1 MKICLGLI
9 FMLFSVFAFGKSL
22 WENGVNMYKIS
33 VKTGDIIKI
42 KFSDKTIMKYRIEA
56 RKNNFET
63 TKGKKGGGEIFSF
76 FPNAEVNENDNTRNQ
91 NTVNVNNEN
100 NFTIPAKVTALKDE
114 LVSIQGANSSLI
126 NGDLFRIE
134 FGGECNIDSL
144 SADNSI
150 YSTEIYGL
158 DFKIFNESP
167 SNSAFFNENDLVF
180 STNYTEIAT
189 NQVIGT
195 NNITNT
201 EIITNFSAIKLEFKG
216 IQDNKKKGIIV
227 NYLNFIINSLFR

>member
-1 MKICLGLI
+1 MKKCLSI
-9 FMLFSVFAFGKSL
+9 FLVFFSVFAFGKSL
-22 WENGVNMYKIS
+22 WDNGVSMYKIS
-33 VKTGDIIKI
+33 VKAGDIIKI
-42 KFSDKTIMKYRIEA
+42 RFSDKTIMKYRIEA

-63 TKGKKGGGEIFSF
+63 TKGKKGGGDIFSF

-91 NTVNVNNEN
+91 NNITVNNEN
-100 NFTIPAKVTALKDE
+100 NFTIPAKVTAVNNE
-114 LVSIQGANSSLI
+114 LVSILGANSSLI
-126 NGDLFRIE
+126 NGEIFRIE
-134 FGGECNIDSL
+134 FGGECNINSL

-158 DFKIFNESP
+158 DFKIFSESP
-167 SNSAFFNENDLVF
+167 SNTAFFNENDLAF
-180 STNYTEIAT
+180 NTNYTEIST
-189 NQVIGT
+189 NQVLGT

-201 EIITNFSAIKLEFKG
+201 EIVTNFSAIKLEFKG

>member
-134 FGGECNIDSL
+134 LKGNAISIPSL
-144 SADNSI
+144 PIIQFTRLRYMDLI
-150 YSTEIYGL
+150 LKYSMNRLQTQLFLTKMIWY
-158 DFKIFNESP
+158 S
-167 SNSAFFNENDLVF
+167 VR
-180 STNYTEIAT
+180 
-189 NQVIGT
+189 
-195 NNITNT
+195 
-201 EIITNFSAIKLEFKG
+201 IIQKL
-216 IQDNKKKGIIV
+216 QQT
-227 NYLNFIINSLFR
+227 R